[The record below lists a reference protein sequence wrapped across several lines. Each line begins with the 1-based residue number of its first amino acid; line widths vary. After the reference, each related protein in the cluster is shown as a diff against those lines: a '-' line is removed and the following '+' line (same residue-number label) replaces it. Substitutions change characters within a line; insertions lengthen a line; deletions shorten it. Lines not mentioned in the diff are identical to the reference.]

1 MVSYSIG
8 DQLRWM
14 RSLVV
19 RPTLPTSSL
28 VGVFRELVL
37 DDRLDTRLWSLPA
50 VSDQAAL
57 GKDERVITARL
68 SVSPDCLPLTTPYTS
83 GPSASSRLRCLRICS
98 AAAST

>member
-14 RSLVV
+14 CSLVV

-37 DDRLDTRLWSLPA
+37 DDRLDTRRWSLPA

-57 GKDERVITARL
+57 GKNELLLLLACR
-68 SVSPDCLPLTTPYTS
+68 
-83 GPSASSRLRCLRICS
+83 
-98 AAAST
+98 